1 MSGKHIESAVFDQ
14 ALDAGLLMVS
24 AIGQTSQIEISIRLL
39 DRLNA
44 LQCEDASP
52 CELAVCTGLLAALGV
67 GQLGEL
73 RQLLCRRASPKLY
86 SDGRAAADDSAVE

>member
-52 CELAVCTGLLAALGV
+52 CELAGV
-67 GQLGEL
+67 HRPAGGA
-73 RQLLCRRASPKLY
+73 R
-86 SDGRAAADDSAVE
+86 GRSAW